1 MNKQRSKSKHPIKTK
16 HHKIIWP
23 AIVLISLV
31 ALATILWF
39 LPSQP
44 DPERVKFKTLRD
56 DMRHMTKQS
65 GDIARWSDV
74 DSECRYTSTVGLQ
87 SGGWY
92 CEVVVTGTITAS
104 TQGGGAAVQALR
116 NKMLASGYFE
126 NRWVNGGNASL
137 LHQSSTGSVICDV
150 DFREERASV
159 SISCG
164 DASNKAWYQPA
175 VQYRYDSLY
184 PGNDAWKRLD
194 G

>member
-1 MNKQRSKSKHPIKTK
+1 MNKQKSKSKRPTQTK

-44 DPERVKFKTLRD
+44 DPERVKFKALRD
-56 DMRHMTKQS
+56 DIKYVTKHS
-65 GDIARWSDV
+65 GDIAQWSDV
-74 DSECRYTSTVGLQ
+74 DGECRYTSTVGLQ

-92 CEVVVTGTITAS
+92 CEAVATGKINTS
-104 TQGGGAAVQALR
+104 TQDGVATVQALR
-116 NKMLASGYFE
+116 DKMLASGYFE
-126 NRWVNGGNASL
+126 NRWVNGENASV
-137 LHQSSTGSVICDV
+137 LHQSSTGSIVCDV
-150 DFREERASV
+150 DFQKERTSV
-159 SISCG
+159 YISCG

-175 VQYRYDSLY
+175 AQYRYDSLY

-194 G
+194 T